1 MFTSQSVRG
10 QLPTFDTRRALVV
23 LNVQNSSFDSWDDFA
38 VCEPRNFVEKI
49 KQVIPVFR
57 RAGEIVWVRTEFDD
71 GESAATSPVSTNDTI
86 STNVEDSKVPPNAA
100 PVPEYDRAV
109 VRGIM
114 TRATYHPTRRAKAV
128 MRHASAKTRSE
139 QRDEQLDIFVNDDE
153 DDADAYL
160 SKPRKGQPPRLFAP
174 GTPGVALTDDI
185 LPYVDMG
192 KDMIIVKN
200 HYSAFDATPL
210 LLSLRMKLV
219 THLYLCGLLSNVSI
233 YATAADAVRH
243 GFEVTVV
250 EDCMGYRSEAKHLDA
265 MRQMADILGVS
276 GIDTEEI
283 ISEFGGREP
292 PDTEMPMFLGPGM
305 DGIKSSS
312 LMTEGYDHRRSP
324 ADLHDAN
331 RRTMKQYRPT
341 GDRGATV
348 TSIAHSIE
356 ASEQQSLPSLHRPS
370 PPVSP
375 VQTSKLLVS
384 PEEPAVSS
392 PTLIPT
398 MGDSFGECDSKIIMN
413 ALSAKLSMEA
423 FRLLKKEVEWQA
435 MKHRGGEVP
444 RRVAVQGEVGKDG
457 SKPIYRH
464 PADESPPLLP
474 FSSTVQRIRE
484 EVQKILKQ
492 PLNHALI
499 QLYRDGQD
507 NISEHS
513 DKTLDIVRDSSIV
526 SVSLGAQRTMV
537 LRTKRNRHPKNGA
550 TTPGSRQVQRIP
562 LPHNSIFVLG
572 PRTNRRWLHGIRPDK
587 RDAKEKSEEEKASD
601 GERISI
607 TFRNIAT
614 FTDKHNRNIWGQG
627 AVSKYSITAG
637 TVSTNNST
645 EMDAMIEAFGK
656 ENQQSEFNWEAEYG
670 EGFNAVNLV
679 SDVAQ
684 VYLCQDRIANLR
696 VLLSV
701 LDRDIRCEVSRT
713 MLPEGLRGASDIELL
728 KKERPTFRDNDEGSS
743 EVVGCLAILFY
754 LDKFYPMTPSVSV
767 TSRQLH
773 RLNTQVFSRVTQ
785 ANEILFLWQ
794 ELQGALLTAS
804 TQGSHSLRRRH
815 SNTPGKR
822 EKSAVEEFE
831 GELEIWEE
839 YAEETDYVGGD
850 FYAIVD
856 CAFWPVLHDI
866 VQHWDGWSVQKYPD
880 LAAYY
885 RKVKGMKCVQQ
896 ALAQT
901 A

>member
-1 MFTSQSVRG
+1 MFTSQTVRE

-23 LNVQNSSFDSWDDFA
+23 LNLQNSSFDSWDDFA
-38 VCEPRNFVEKI
+38 VCEPRDFVEKI

-71 GESAATSPVSTNDTI
+71 GESAAASPVSTNDTNI
-86 STNVEDSKVPPNAA
+86 ANVDDSKLPPDTLATA
-100 PVPEYDRAV
+100 DYDRAQ

-128 MRHASAKTRSE
+128 MRHASAKTRSD
-139 QRDEQLDIFVNDDE
+139 QRDEQLDIFVNDEE

-174 GTPGVALTDDI
+174 GTPGAALTDDI
-185 LPYVDMG
+185 FPYVDMG

-265 MRQMADILGVS
+265 MRQMADMLGVS
-276 GIDTEEI
+276 GIDTDEI
-283 ISEFGGREP
+283 INEFGGREP
-292 PDTEMPMFLGPGM
+292 PDAELPMFFGPGM
-305 DGIKSSS
+305 DGIRSSS
-312 LMTEGYDHRRSP
+312 LLTEGFDPRKPS
-324 ADLHDAN
+324 AVQSDAN
-331 RRTMKQYRPT
+331 KSKVKQYRLK
-341 GDRGATV
+341 GDKGTTAAP
-348 TSIAHSIE
+348 IAHSIE
-356 ASEQQSLPSLHRPS
+356 ANEQQSVPS
-370 PPVSP
+370 PG
-375 VQTSKLLVS
+375 Q
-384 PEEPAVSS
+384 SS
-392 PTLIPT
+392 PQESYLHCNKIPASQDEQATSSPRLTPT
-398 MGDSFGECDSKIIMN
+398 MGDSFGEGDSKIIMN
-413 ALSAKLSMEA
+413 ALSAKLCKEA
-423 FRLLKKEVEWQA
+423 FALLKNEVQWQA
-435 MKHRGGEVP
+435 MNHRGGEVP
-444 RRVAVQGEVGKDG
+444 RKVAVQGEVGQDG

-474 FSSTVQRIRE
+474 FSSTVQKIRE

-526 SVSLGAQRTMV
+526 SLSLGAQRTMA
-537 LRTKRNRHPKNGA
+537 LRTKRDRHSKNGG
-550 TTPGSRQVQRIP
+550 TTPGVRQLQRIP

-572 PRTNRRWLHGIRPDK
+572 SQTNRRWLHGIRPDK
-587 RDAKEKSEEEKASD
+587 RDAREKSEEEKASN

-614 FTDKHNRNIWGQG
+614 FTDKHNRKIWGQG
-627 AVSKYSITAG
+627 AVSKYNITAG
-637 TVSTNNST
+637 AVSTNNST

-656 ENQQSEFNWEAEYG
+656 ENQQSDFNWEAEYG
-670 EGFNAVNLV
+670 EGFNAINLV

-696 VLLSV
+696 VLLSL
-701 LDRDIRCEVSRT
+701 LDRDVRFEVSRT
-713 MLPEGLRGASDIELL
+713 MLPEGLRIAPDIELQRND
-728 KKERPTFRDNDEGSS
+728 RPTFRDNDEGSS

-754 LDKFYPMTPSVSV
+754 LDKFYPMIPSVSV

-773 RLNTQVFSRVTQ
+773 RLNSQVFSRVTQ

-794 ELQGALLTAS
+794 ELQGSLPTAS
-804 TQGSHSLRRRH
+804 TRSSHSLRRRH

-822 EKSAVEEFE
+822 EKSPVEEFE

-866 VQHWDGWSVQKYPD
+866 VQHWDEWSEQKYPD

-885 RKVKGMKCVQQ
+885 KKVKGMKSVQQ
-896 ALAQT
+896 ALAQI

>member
-38 VCEPRNFVEKI
+38 VCEPRNFVANI

-86 STNVEDSKVPPNAA
+86 GTSVEDSKMPPNTA
-100 PVPEYDRAV
+100 PPSDYDRAM

-139 QRDEQLDIFVNDDE
+139 HRDEQLDMFVNDDD

-185 LPYVDMG
+185 LPYVDVG

-283 ISEFGGREP
+283 INEFGGREP
-292 PDTEMPMFLGPGM
+292 PDAETPMFLGPGM
-305 DGIKSSS
+305 DGIKSSP
-312 LMTEGYDHRRSP
+312 MTEGFDLRRSP
-324 ADLHDAN
+324 ADLRHAN
-331 RRTMKQYRPT
+331 RRTIKQYRPT
-341 GDRGATV
+341 GDRGTNLASV
-348 TSIAHSIE
+348 AHSIE
-356 ASEQQSLPSLHRPS
+356 TSEQQSTPSLGRPS
-370 PPVSP
+370 PQQSP
-375 VQTSKLLVS
+375 VQSSKLLVS
-384 PEEPAVSS
+384 REEPVVSS
-392 PTLIPT
+392 PTLRPN
-398 MGDSFGECDSKIIMN
+398 MEVSYGECDSKIIMN
-413 ALSAKLSMEA
+413 ALSAKLSKEA
-423 FRLLKKEVEWQA
+423 FGFLKKEVEWQA
-435 MKHRGGEVP
+435 MNHRGGEVP
-444 RRVAVQGEVGKDG
+444 RKVAVQGEVGKDG

-474 FSSTVQRIRE
+474 FSPTVQRIRE
-484 EVQKILKQ
+484 EVQRILKQ

-537 LRTKRNRHPKNGA
+537 LRTKRDQHLKNGGA
-550 TTPGSRQVQRIP
+550 TPGGRQVQRIP
-562 LPHNSIFVLG
+562 LPHNSVFVLG

-587 RDAKEKSEEEKASD
+587 RDAREKSEEEKASN

-614 FTDKHNRNIWGQG
+614 FTDKSNRKIWGQG
-627 AVSKYSITAG
+627 AVSKYRITAG

-656 ENQQSEFNWEAEYG
+656 ENQQSDFHWEAEYG

-679 SDVAQ
+679 SEVAQ

-701 LDRDIRCEVSRT
+701 LDRDVRCEVSRT

-822 EKSAVEEFE
+822 EKSAAEEFE

-866 VQHWDGWSVQKYPD
+866 VQRWDGWSEQKFPD

-885 RKVKGMKCVQQ
+885 RKVLGMKSVQQ
-896 ALAQT
+896 ALKQIA
-901 A
+901 

>member
-1 MFTSQSVRG
+1 MFNSQSIRG

-23 LNVQNSSFDSWDDFA
+23 LNVQNSSFDSWGDFA
-38 VCEPRNFVEKI
+38 ICEPRNFVEKI

-57 RAGEIVWVRTEFDD
+57 RAGDIVWVRTEFDD
-71 GESAATSPVSTNDTI
+71 GESAATSPVSTNGAI
-86 STNVEDSKVPPNAA
+86 ITNVENSNTPPNTA
-100 PVPEYDRAV
+100 PIPDYDRDA

-114 TRATYHPTRRAKAV
+114 TRVTYHPTRRAKAV

-160 SKPRKGQPPRLFAP
+160 SKPRKGQPPRIFAP

-185 LPYVDMG
+185 LPYVDMA

-283 ISEFGGREP
+283 INEFGGREP

-305 DGIKSSS
+305 DGIRSSS
-312 LMTEGYDHRRSP
+312 LMTEGYNLHRTS

-331 RRTMKQYRPT
+331 KRIIKQYRPI

-356 ASEQQSLPSLHRPS
+356 TNEQQPLPSPGRPS
-370 PPVSP
+370 PQESP
-375 VQTSKLLVS
+375 VQISKLPV
-384 PEEPAVSS
+384 PRDEPAVSS
-392 PTLIPT
+392 PTPT
-398 MGDSFGECDSKIIMN
+398 PIMGDSYGECDSKIIMN
-413 ALSAKLSMEA
+413 ALSAKLSEEA
-423 FRLLKKEVEWQA
+423 FALLKKEVEWQS
-435 MKHRGGEVP
+435 MNHRGGEVP
-444 RRVAVQGEVGKDG
+444 RKVAVQGEVGKDG

-513 DKTLDIVRDSSIV
+513 DKTLDIARDSSIV

-537 LRTKRNRHPKNGA
+537 LRTKRDRHSKNGGA
-550 TTPGSRQVQRIP
+550 TPGRQIQRIP
-562 LPHNSIFVLG
+562 MPHNSIFVLG
-572 PRTNRRWLHGIRPDK
+572 SRTNRRWLHGIRPDK
-587 RDAKEKSEEEKASD
+587 RDAKEKSEEEKASN

-614 FTDKHNRNIWGQG
+614 FTDKYNRKIWGQG

-656 ENQQSEFNWEAEYG
+656 ENQQSDFNWEAEYG

-696 VLLSV
+696 VLLSI
-701 LDRDIRCEVSRT
+701 LERDVRCEVSRT
-713 MLPEGLRGASDIELL
+713 MLPEGLRFASDLELL

-754 LDKFYPMTPSVSV
+754 LDKFYPMTSSVSV

-866 VQHWDGWSVQKYPD
+866 VQHWDGWSEQKYPD

-885 RKVKGMKCVQQ
+885 RKVKGMRSVQQ
-896 ALAQT
+896 ALAQV